1 MQEQTARQHKLARST
16 ARNRLQ
22 AGAVTCKKID
32 KWLSNLVS
40 NVGERPVTT
49 TINVTFEDDDYELLK
64 ETKDEDET
72 WHDWLLRS
80 AELRRREVN

>member
-1 MQEQTARQHKLARST
+1 
-16 ARNRLQ
+16 
-22 AGAVTCKKID
+22 
-32 KWLSNLVS
+32 
-40 NVGERPVTT
+40 VTT